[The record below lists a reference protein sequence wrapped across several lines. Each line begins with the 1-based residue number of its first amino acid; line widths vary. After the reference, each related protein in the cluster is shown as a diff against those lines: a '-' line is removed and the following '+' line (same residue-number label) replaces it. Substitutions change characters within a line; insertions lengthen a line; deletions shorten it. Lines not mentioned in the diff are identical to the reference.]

1 MKKMKKSIHLV
12 VFLGDRGILV
22 NLGSL
27 VILVLQNL
35 GFQVSLGILDLV
47 DLVGMGLMVL
57 VGLVGRLD
65 LVYRMDLLVRLGQM
79 DLLDR
84 LGRLDRLVLLGR
96 LVRLGLLALV
106 VLQHACK
113 VVILVLQVLA
123 VQRHDRM
130 VEGLVR
136 TDLQRGD
143 NRQSCLVD
151 KRRYHLVY
159 MIRQPENLGVMAAM
173 EFADVMMK

>member
-1 MKKMKKSIHLV
+1 MEDLADLV

-79 DLLDR
+79 DLLD
-84 LGRLDRLVLLGR
+84 RLDRLVLLGR

>member
-1 MKKMKKSIHLV
+1 MEDLADLV

-22 NLGSL
+22 NLGNL

-35 GFQVSLGILDLV
+35 GFQASLGILDLV

-84 LGRLDRLVLLGR
+84 LDRLVLLGH

-143 NRQSCLVD
+143 NHQSCLVD

-173 EFADVMMK
+173 EFAGVMMK